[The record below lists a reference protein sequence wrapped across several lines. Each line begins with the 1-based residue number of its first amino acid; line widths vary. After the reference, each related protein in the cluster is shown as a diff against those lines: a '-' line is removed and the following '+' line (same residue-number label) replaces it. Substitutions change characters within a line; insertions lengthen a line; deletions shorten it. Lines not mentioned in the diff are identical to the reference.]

1 MKRIALNVLE
11 PVYDDFQKYGRKI
24 NKDTSALI
32 RDAMEVYRQMHIERS
47 TSLKSR
53 QAVSVGGAIKPIDDQ
68 DDILAD
74 MLDDARN

>member
-47 TSLKSR
+47 TSLKNR